1 MRHRLGGLAAAEL
14 NGVEMTAQSGGAGAK
29 PTILLVEDDENI
41 QQLVGY
47 NLAKAGFQVLYA
59 DNGEQ
64 ALTMVRRENPDLVV
78 LDIMLPGLDGYEVCK
93 VLRREPRHRRL
104 PIIMLTARSTEDDVS
119 AGLDLGADD
128 YITKPFSPK
137 ILISRIKSA
146 LRRAADRDG
155 AGPAGEGGGV
165 VRIHE
170 ITIDPR
176 RYEVLV
182 GGEPVALTLSE
193 FGILELLARRPGWV
207 FSRQQIIDAV
217 RGYDY
222 AITPRAVDVQVFGLR
237 KKLGEA
243 GNWIETVR
251 GIGYRLKSPA

>member
-1 MRHRLGGLAAAEL
+1 M
-14 NGVEMTAQSGGAGAK
+14 AGK
-29 PTILLVEDDENI
+29 PTILIVEDDENI

-47 NLAKAGFQVLYA
+47 NLVKAGFQVLYA

-64 ALTMVRRENPDLVV
+64 ALALVFREKPDLVI
-78 LDIMLPGLDGYEVCK
+78 LDIMLPGLDGREVCK
-93 VLRREPRHRRL
+93 NLRQDPRSRRL
-104 PIIMLTARSTEDDVS
+104 PIIMLTARSAEDEVS

-137 ILISRIKSA
+137 ILVSRIKSA
-146 LRRAADRDG
+146 LRRTRDREG
-155 AGPAGEGGGV
+155 PEGEAGGLL
-165 VRIHE
+165 RLRE
-170 ITIDPR
+170 IVIDPH

-182 GGEPVALTLSE
+182 KGEPVALTLSE

-243 GNWIETVR
+243 GGSIETVR
-251 GIGYRLKSPA
+251 GVGYRLKS